1 MVGRWTREQDQTST
15 TCWPSTYSTRPSWS
29 FTMVFL
35 AVCKMRLVLVSQ
47 HCPPHNPASPQ
58 QASLDA

>member
-58 QASLDA
+58 QASVDA